1 VTEYIGTDSL
11 EVNINA
17 SILGINLGNIKGN
30 LKVGLSIKVDLFL
43 VSGEIIFYLKNGNEL
58 WALNVKF
65 DRKYNEDWMIISS

>member
-1 VTEYIGTDSL
+1 MTEYIGTDSL